1 MKQSTGSEA
10 PAAGDNAAQQHAVFI
25 RAKCH
30 LHIKGETKLAM
41 KVFLGGTDTTFLT
54 FNPGS
59 LGKTF
64 HETAWGQCD

>member
-10 PAAGDNAAQQHAVFI
+10 PAAGDNASVAAVFI

-30 LHIKGETKLAM
+30 FHIKGETKLAT

-54 FNPGS
+54 FDPGW
-59 LGKTF
+59 LGLTF
-64 HETAWGQCD
+64 HETVWGQCD